1 MDMINDI
8 FGTLANFIGVLSA
21 IFAAGAWYQAWRLK
35 KDLLEDTKRKNSHV
49 EVKLRLTGGNTE
61 IQLPVE
67 LRREILTRA
76 ELLGYLGMLPMK
88 EKGKRYSLEYLSKRE
103 FSRKINQLAASK
115 EESELIIPCS
125 KEELAQFDIEPTDI
139 SDKNP

>member
-1 MDMINDI
+1 MEIIDNINNVLG
-8 FGTLANFIGVLSA
+8 FFANFIGVFSA
-21 IFAAGAWYQAWRLK
+21 IFAGGAWYQAWKLK
-35 KDLLEDTKRKNSHV
+35 RDLLEDTKRKNSYV

-67 LRREILTRA
+67 LRREILTRS

-115 EESELIIPCS
+115 KESELIIPCS
-125 KEELAQFDIEPTDI
+125 KEELAQFDVELTDI
-139 SDKNP
+139 S